1 MVLNNENV
9 IPSDIIKVLKE
20 TTLKDINNLLTTIKN
35 SNLYVNMIGK
45 YVK

>member
-1 MVLNNENV
+1 MILNNENV
-9 IPSDIIKVLKE
+9 IPSNIIKIIKE

-45 YVK
+45 YIK